1 MVSRSI
7 LFVDDYEMLRK
18 IYVEI
23 LSEAGYQIQDAAS
36 ADECM
41 QVLSREIPD
50 LILLDIMMK
59 PVDGWATLLQIRDNL
74 PSSQVPVIMISGKAI
89 LPQEVT
95 QYGPHIDG
103 YLRKPLQNVTLLT
116 ALSDFFTWY
125 EKLSKEM
132 NIVKTSGKD
141 PKLVDSY
148 FQLRRE
154 YHSVTHMYGMIQHE
168 YDKTR
173 DSLTTNILADSFEE
187 IDKHIAQLTQNIRDI
202 ESNLGITEN
211 SDLQSP
217 NSH

>member
-1 MVSRSI
+1 
-7 LFVDDYEMLRK
+7 MLRK

-59 PVDGWATLLQIRDNL
+59 PVDGWATLIQIRDNL

-95 QYGPHIDG
+95 QYGPLIDG
-103 YLRKPLQNVTLLT
+103 YLRKPLQNVTLLN

-132 NIVKTSGKD
+132 NIAKTSGKD
-141 PKLVDSY
+141 PNLVDSY

-173 DSLTTNILADSFEE
+173 DSITTNILADSFEE

-211 SDLQSP
+211 PDFQTP